1 MTEPLKGLKIRDNLP
16 ENPAEI
22 AALSGMPPEHQNR
35 TVSTILRCTLLFNDM
50 HVERY

>member
-1 MTEPLKGLKIRDNLP
+1 MTEPLKVLKIRDNLP

-35 TVSTILRCTLLFNDM
+35 TVCAILRCALIC
-50 HVERY
+50 